1 MTYGMQDKRGE
12 NMQRNKKWIYISSVI
27 LLTIFFTAI
36 FIVRTIMYKDKEP
49 SVIVSDTV
57 NNVTC
62 QTKALENVYI
72 NATFKSEY
80 TLDTCSN
87 VSGKLELKNKGDYIN
102 WQYNLT
108 PKYKEKISFK
118 AISVI
123 DNESLLLKENVAGKL
138 LAITKLDSKYYLKV
152 YDENLELLK
161 KLELNININDA
172 AFYQIVLADNNYY
185 ILGYSNDD
193 IGEPF
198 ITKVNYDITESI
210 YTSLSKLVGE
220 PVEKIFKML
229 KTDDGV
235 FLIGNSVVINYDL
248 NTNAILTKIS
258 DDNIYL
264 DGIIGDN
271 YYGIKYLVSGTI
283 IAIYDKEGN
292 KINEIPLE
300 NYDTCKEKM
309 CYSDEIYVFNDNL
322 IVATESK
329 TLILKQDGTLV
340 KEIDYSLPTDNFTC
354 SPKVIDYIINDDNFY
369 LLMTN
374 KDCNVELKK
383 YNSNLEEESI
393 KTYPGFDLSFILG
406 HQETIEVDDEGDKLS
421 LYFTIEERINDTII
435 KYELEK

>member
-1 MTYGMQDKRGE
+1 
-12 NMQRNKKWIYISSVI
+12 MQRNKKWIYISSVI

-87 VSGKLELKNKGDYIN
+87 VSGKLELQNKGDYIN

-123 DNESLLLKENVAGKL
+123 DNESLLLKENVAKKL

-369 LLMTN
+369 LVMTN

-393 KTYPGFDLSFILG
+393 KTYSGFDLSFILG

>member
-27 LLTIFFTAI
+27 LLAIFFTAI
-36 FIVRTIMYKDKEP
+36 FIVRTIMDKDKEP

-72 NATFKSEY
+72 NATFKSDY

-87 VSGKLELKNKGDYIN
+87 VSGKLELQNKGDYIN
-102 WQYNLT
+102 WHYNLT
-108 PKYKEKISFK
+108 PEFKEKISFK

-123 DNESLLLKENVAGKL
+123 DGENLLLKENVAKKL

-271 YYGIKYLVSGTI
+271 YYGIKYSEAGTI
-283 IAIYDKEGN
+283 IDIFDKEGN

-309 CYSDEIYVFNDNL
+309 CYSDEIYVFNDSL

-393 KTYPGFDLSFILG
+393 KTYQGFDLSFILG
-406 HQETIEVDDEGDKLS
+406 HQETIEVDNEGDKLS

>member
-1 MTYGMQDKRGE
+1 
-12 NMQRNKKWIYISSVI
+12 MQRNKKWIYISSVI

-36 FIVRTIMYKDKEP
+36 FIVRTIMDKDKEP

-72 NATFKSEY
+72 NATFKSDY

-87 VSGKLELKNKGDYIN
+87 VSGKLELQNKGDYIN
-102 WQYNLT
+102 WHYNLT
-108 PKYKEKISFK
+108 PEFKEKISFK

-123 DNESLLLKENVAGKL
+123 DGENLLLKENVAGKL
-138 LAITKLDSKYYLKV
+138 LVITKLDSKYYLKV

-271 YYGIKYLVSGTI
+271 YYGIKYSEAGTI

-393 KTYPGFDLSFILG
+393 KTYQGFDLSFILG

>member
-1 MTYGMQDKRGE
+1 
-12 NMQRNKKWIYISSVI
+12 MQRNKKWIYISSVI

-87 VSGKLELKNKGDYIN
+87 VSGKLELQNKGDYIN
-102 WQYNLT
+102 WHYNLT
-108 PKYKEKISFK
+108 PEYKEKISFK

-271 YYGIKYLVSGTI
+271 YYGIKYSISGTI

-369 LLMTN
+369 LLMTD

-393 KTYPGFDLSFILG
+393 KTYQGFDLSFILG

>member
-1 MTYGMQDKRGE
+1 
-12 NMQRNKKWIYISSVI
+12 MQRNKKWIYISSVI
-27 LLTIFFTAI
+27 LLAIFFTAI

-62 QTKALENVYI
+62 QTKALENVYT
-72 NATFKSEY
+72 NATFKSDY
-80 TLDTCSN
+80 ALDTCSN
-87 VSGKLELKNKGDYIN
+87 VSGKLELQNKGDYIN
-102 WQYNLT
+102 WHYNLT
-108 PKYKEKISFK
+108 PEYKEKISFK

-123 DNESLLLKENVAGKL
+123 DNESLLLKENVAKKL

-248 NTNAILTKIS
+248 NTNALLTKIS

-283 IAIYDKEGN
+283 IDIFDKEGN

-340 KEIDYSLPTDNFTC
+340 KDIDYSLPTDNFTC

-369 LLMTN
+369 LVMTN

-393 KTYPGFDLSFILG
+393 KTYQGFDLSFILG

>member
-1 MTYGMQDKRGE
+1 
-12 NMQRNKKWIYISSVI
+12 MQRNKKWIYISSVI
-27 LLTIFFTAI
+27 LLAIFFTAI

-62 QTKALENVYI
+62 QTKALENVYT
-72 NATFKSEY
+72 NATFKSDY
-80 TLDTCSN
+80 ALDTCSN
-87 VSGKLELKNKGDYIN
+87 VSGKLELQNKGDYIN
-102 WQYNLT
+102 WHYNLT
-108 PKYKEKISFK
+108 PEYKEKISFK

-123 DNESLLLKENVAGKL
+123 DNESLLLKENVAKKL

-248 NTNAILTKIS
+248 NTNALLTKIS

-283 IAIYDKEGN
+283 IDIFDKEGN

-369 LLMTN
+369 LVMTN

-393 KTYPGFDLSFILG
+393 KTYQGFDLSFILG

>member
-87 VSGKLELKNKGDYIN
+87 VSGKLELQNKGDYIN
-102 WQYNLT
+102 WHYNLT
-108 PKYKEKISFK
+108 PEYKEKISFK

-271 YYGIKYLVSGTI
+271 YYGIKYSISGTI

-369 LLMTN
+369 LLMTD

-393 KTYPGFDLSFILG
+393 KTYQGFDLSFILG

>member
-1 MTYGMQDKRGE
+1 MYGMQGKRGE
-12 NMQRNKKWIYISSVI
+12 NMRRNKKWVYISSVI
-27 LLTIFFTAI
+27 LLAIFFTAI
-36 FIVRTIMYKDKEP
+36 FIVRAVMDKDEEP

-123 DNESLLLKENVAGKL
+123 DNESLLLKENVAKKL

-271 YYGIKYLVSGTI
+271 YYGIKYSISGTI

-322 IVATESK
+322 IVVTESK

-369 LLMTN
+369 LVMTN

-393 KTYPGFDLSFILG
+393 KTYQGFDLSFILG
-406 HQETIEVDDEGDKLS
+406 HQETIEMDDEGDKLS

>member
-1 MTYGMQDKRGE
+1 MTYGMQGKRGE
-12 NMQRNKKWIYISSVI
+12 NMRRNKKWVYISSVI

-72 NATFKSEY
+72 NATFKSDY

-87 VSGKLELKNKGDYIN
+87 VSGKLELQNKGDYIN
-102 WQYNLT
+102 WHYNLT
-108 PKYKEKISFK
+108 PEYKEKISFK

-123 DNESLLLKENVAGKL
+123 DNESLLLKENVAKKL

-161 KLELNININDA
+161 ELELNININDA

-271 YYGIKYLVSGTI
+271 YYGIKYSMSGTI

-369 LLMTN
+369 LVMTN

-393 KTYPGFDLSFILG
+393 KTYQGFDLSFILG

>member
-87 VSGKLELKNKGDYIN
+87 VSGKLELQNKGDYIN
-102 WQYNLT
+102 WHYNLT
-108 PKYKEKISFK
+108 PEYKEKISFK

-123 DNESLLLKENVAGKL
+123 DNESLLLKENVAKKL

-271 YYGIKYLVSGTI
+271 YYGIKYSEAGTI
-283 IAIYDKEGN
+283 IDIFDKEGN

-322 IVATESK
+322 IVATKSK

-369 LLMTN
+369 LVMTN

-393 KTYPGFDLSFILG
+393 KTYQGFDLSFILG

-435 KYELEK
+435 RYELEK

>member
-27 LLTIFFTAI
+27 LLAIFFTAI
-36 FIVRTIMYKDKEP
+36 FIVRTIMDKDKEP

-72 NATFKSEY
+72 NATFKSDY

-87 VSGKLELKNKGDYIN
+87 VSGKLELQNKGDYIN
-102 WQYNLT
+102 WHYNLT
-108 PKYKEKISFK
+108 PEYKEKISFK

-123 DNESLLLKENVAGKL
+123 DNESLLLKENIAGKL

-271 YYGIKYLVSGTI
+271 YYGIKYSEAGTI

-309 CYSDEIYVFNDNL
+309 CYSDEIYVFNDSL

-369 LLMTN
+369 LVMTN

-393 KTYPGFDLSFILG
+393 KTYLGFDLSFILG